1 MPHLPGSKGYL
12 NMMQRGGSSSEMG
25 GVVYRSH
32 SRPQGIGTQSSG
44 LPGLQ
49 EAESTSFSVRAMAL
63 YGEEADES
71 CSASSTRAAGAR
83 LLGGLQSMT
92 DRTLNLEAGSV
103 YGAVILM
110 PQIARTLG
118 WPAELSSLVVT
129 SVTYHLLLIF
139 LHGSLLTFID
149 QEQVIQDAF
158 AGQMHLCN
166 FGAGSCGN
174 ADGCPGPGGTTVTPP
189 RIYNWNTWATRTF
202 FRDSMQALWPEKAED
217 IAKLIDPGEY
227 GVESSLCRLLCCF
240 VFVMMIAPEIGLCWE
255 MANLLWHV
263 PSEDEPW
270 VTFREGRPMR
280 GPRHE
285 WLDMISVRI
294 AGMNR
299 LWKAACAVIVLLPKC
314 FLCVYS
320 AKAGVVFLMETSDID
335 TIIVNSVALVFLLSL
350 DEVMANGLMHDQVK
364 KLLHICEPFVVDG
377 SSDGLDGCEDM
388 DDAAT
393 LHMYEEQCAQTSSL
407 RRLLADLF
415 LYQYRS
421 FYIVLLLT
429 PLLVGSYFFQFC
441 EFRDG
446 QYVSHKMFFPKSTAF
461 TALNTFLPGIFPVE
475 YEEDAFWEMPTSDA

>member
-1 MPHLPGSKGYL
+1 
-12 NMMQRGGSSSEMG
+12 
-25 GVVYRSH
+25 
-32 SRPQGIGTQSSG
+32 
-44 LPGLQ
+44 
-49 EAESTSFSVRAMAL
+49 
-63 YGEEADES
+63 
-71 CSASSTRAAGAR
+71 
-83 LLGGLQSMT
+83 
-92 DRTLNLEAGSV
+92 
-103 YGAVILM
+103 
-110 PQIARTLG
+110 
-118 WPAELSSLVVT
+118 
-129 SVTYHLLLIF
+129 
-139 LHGSLLTFID
+139 
-149 QEQVIQDAF
+149 
-158 AGQMHLCN
+158 
-166 FGAGSCGN
+166 
-174 ADGCPGPGGTTVTPP
+174 
-189 RIYNWNTWATRTF
+189 
-202 FRDSMQALWPEKAED
+202 
-217 IAKLIDPGEY
+217 
-227 GVESSLCRLLCCF
+227 
-240 VFVMMIAPEIGLCWE
+240 MMIAPEIGLCWE

-335 TIIVNSVALVFLLSL
+335 TIIVNS
-350 DEVMANGLMHDQVK
+350 
-364 KLLHICEPFVVDG
+364 PFVVDG

-407 RRLLADLF
+407 RRTALLADLF

-441 EFRDG
+441 
-446 QYVSHKMFFPKSTAF
+446 
-461 TALNTFLPGIFPVE
+461 ALP
-475 YEEDAFWEMPTSDA
+475 